1 MKTVDRRTFNQEVSR
16 IVNHVIET
24 GEAVKVVDRDGRA
37 VLVSPAPAEETKQ
50 ERWDRLARTGQI
62 QLKQHDPGAREKLP
76 VMSGVGV
83 DFVMAELE
91 EDR

>member
-1 MKTVDRRTFNQEVSR
+1 MKTVNRRTFNQEVSR
-16 IVNHVIET
+16 IVNQVIET
-24 GEAVKVVDRDGRA
+24 GEAVKVVGRDGKA

-62 QLKQHDPGAREKLP
+62 QLKQLDPGALEKLP
-76 VMSGVGV
+76 VMSGVDV
-83 DFVMAELE
+83 DTVMADLE